1 LKLNHKDQV
10 YIVSYIDEDED
21 QRTEQVA
28 SVRRLQLAFQLS
40 ANANAVLHDGGA
52 LASRSARAHAHDE
65 IPR

>member
-1 LKLNHKDQV
+1 VPLKLNHKDQV

-40 ANANAVLHDGGA
+40 ANAVLHDGGA